1 MSAWLVT
8 PFVDNLR
15 VLPENGSCL
24 QEWYDETLMPYD
36 ALWCPVMPYAS
47 RTSKCKKYSTYALLR
62 RQGEDDIRRLSTALD
77 KVWRFWSL
85 SEGLCAFA
93 FEAFAPAAWSWA
105 TQHTHCRHFVLLHRS
120 WKTWPKMIK
129 DHQRW
134 HHLRELRDLS
144 MILVWS

>member
-1 MSAWLVT
+1 M
-8 PFVDNLR
+8 
-15 VLPENGSCL
+15 
-24 QEWYDETLMPYD
+24 TL
-36 ALWCPVMPYAS
+36 AFHC
-47 RTSKCKKYSTYALLR
+47 
-62 RQGEDDIRRLSTALD
+62 TALD

-144 MILVWS
+144 MILGTILGPGEELAAEGKTTSRRPKNWEVKATKMSKRRGQTSNLKRVYESACSTLTLTHSECKSQWESGS